1 MMVGDRTAT
10 LGVTVIDAATAAP
23 ELVERRLRAVLAD
36 PALAEAVLDVHL
48 QPIVAMPTGEVVEL
62 EALVRWTDPALGPVV
77 PDVLIPVAEAFGH
90 IGALGR
96 WVLERACTS
105 AAGWP
110 AAPAA
115 AEPPRVAVNVSP
127 LQLVDPGFCDE
138 VLAVLAATG
147 LPATRLVIEVTEQ
160 AGVVDL
166 GVTQRV
172 LSRLRAAGV
181 RIALDDFGTGRTSLT
196 LLRQLPLDVVKIDRT
211 FVSGDEPGAAE
222 GVLLRLLVDACHSLG
237 LEVVAEGVE
246 DATQATTVASLG
258 IDRAQGWHF
267 GRPEP
272 ASSATAHLAD
282 AAAVDLPR
290 RRRRVGDTTD
300 EFVVVTEPDRTVV
313 FVSSGIFDV
322 LGVRPQDVVGRDAA
336 ELLDA
341 EDVGRLPDPA
351 TVRPVERLLRVRRPD
366 GAVRWL
372 RVRTAVAVDASQGPR
387 AVSTCRDVTEAE
399 VVRRWAHDVEQTFR
413 RAFDEAPCGMSL
425 TGLDGRIRSVNRALA
440 RLLGRAEGELVGRH
454 VDELTHPDDRAADS
468 ANLVQ
473 QREGRLDSV
482 TVRKRYVRAD
492 GSPVLVD
499 VVASVVHGDDGA
511 PQVLVAHVTEV

>member
-1 MMVGDRTAT
+1 M
-10 LGVTVIDAATAAP
+10 IDTAAAAP
-23 ELVERRLRAVLAD
+23 ALVERRLRTVLGD
-36 PALAEAVLDVHL
+36 PALADAVLDVHL

-62 EALVRWTDPALGPVV
+62 EALVRWRDPELGAVM
-77 PDVLIPVAEAFGH
+77 PDVLVPVAEAVGLV
-90 IGALGR
+90 GDLGR
-96 WVLERACTS
+96 WVLRRACV
-105 AAGWP
+105 AAVGWP
-110 AAPAA
+110 AAHAG

-127 LQLVDPGFCDE
+127 LELVDPGFCE
-138 VLAVLAATG
+138 RVLEVLAATG
-147 LPATRLVIEVTEQ
+147 LPPTRLVLEVTEQ

-166 GVTQRV
+166 GTTQRV
-172 LSRLRAAGV
+172 LTRLRQAGV
-181 RIALDDFGTGRTSLT
+181 RVALDDFGTGRTSLT
-196 LLRQLPLDVVKIDRT
+196 LLRELPLDVVKIDRT

-246 DATQATTVASLG
+246 DAVQATTVASLG

-272 ASSATAHLAD
+272 AASATAHLAE

-322 LGVRPQDVVGRDAA
+322 LGLRPQDVVGRDAA
-336 ELLDA
+336 ELLDS
-341 EDVGRLPDPA
+341 EDVARLPSPA
-351 TVRPVERLLRVRRPD
+351 TVRPVERLLRVRRRD

-372 RVRTAVAVDASQGPR
+372 RVRTSVAVDATQGPR

-399 VVRRWAHDVEQTFR
+399 VVRRWARDVEQTFR

-440 RLLGRAEGELVGRH
+440 QILGRTEGELVGRH

-468 ANLVQ
+468 VNLAQ

-492 GSPVLVD
+492 GAPVLVD
-499 VVASVVHGDDGA
+499 VVSSVVHDDDGA